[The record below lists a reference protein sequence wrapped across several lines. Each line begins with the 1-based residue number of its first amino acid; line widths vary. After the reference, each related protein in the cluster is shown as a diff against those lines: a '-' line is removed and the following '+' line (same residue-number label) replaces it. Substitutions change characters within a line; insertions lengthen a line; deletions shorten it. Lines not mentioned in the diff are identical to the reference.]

1 MMYSNKMWKPDLKT
15 DFEVQNIVFVLFEP
29 INLIKNHVNNNKIVG
44 VLYNVEEKDIG
55 EDGYVNILGVNFVK
69 ENNNNKVGLFICEKI
84 GKLYYKYTILD

>member
-1 MMYSNKMWKPDLKT
+1 MWKPDLKT

-84 GKLYYKYTILD
+84 GKLYYKYN